1 MSVIPGQGDAER
13 VIRLLWR
20 DVEAPAGAAPGPK
33 RGLTVDA
40 IVEAAIAVAD
50 ASGMGG
56 LSMRAV
62 GERLGRTSM
71 ALYTYVRDKA
81 ELVDLMYDHVH
92 GELTA
97 SPGDGGWRDGVHA
110 WAESLTA
117 MYLRHP
123 WVPEISY
130 ARAVLGPREQA
141 VLEDLLGVL
150 DPLDLAAETRRVT
163 VGSLF
168 HLVRGFARTLADAE
182 RIGEPGPEAW
192 RRRAEALAEAAPDFA
207 ERFPLSIRLSRE
219 TGWDPDW
226 RGRIEATMRA
236 GIDLVL
242 DGLGR

>member
-1 MSVIPGQGDAER
+1 MSAVPGQGDAGR

-20 DVEAPAGAAPGPK
+20 DEEAPSGAPGPK
-33 RGLTVDA
+33 RGLSLGA
-40 IVEAAIAVAD
+40 IVAAAVAVAD
-50 ASGMGG
+50 ETGMAG

-71 ALYTYVRDKA
+71 ALYTYVGDKA

-92 GELTA
+92 GELA
-97 SPGDGGWRDGVHA
+97 GRARSGGDWRERVHA
-110 WAESLTA
+110 WAADLTA

-123 WVPEISY
+123 WVPEISF

-150 DPLDLAAETRRVT
+150 EPRGLAPETVRVIT
-163 VGSLF
+163 GSLF
-168 HLVRGFARTLADAE
+168 HLVRGFARTIADA
-182 RIGEPGPEAW
+182 GEPDTAEW
-192 RRRAEALAEAAPDFA
+192 ERRTSALAEAAPDFA
-207 ERFPLSIRLSRE
+207 ARFPLSVRLSRE

-236 GIDLVL
+236 GIDLL
-242 DGLGR
+242 LAGAG